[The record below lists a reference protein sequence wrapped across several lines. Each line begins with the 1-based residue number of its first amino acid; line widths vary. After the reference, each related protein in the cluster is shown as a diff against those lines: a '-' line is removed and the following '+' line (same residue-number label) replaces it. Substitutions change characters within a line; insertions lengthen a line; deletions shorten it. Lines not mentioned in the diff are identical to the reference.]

1 MPLLQYFSAP
11 VRVPHAIRRVSVPA
25 GERCKGLIGLTWSQ
39 QSKKPKTDRG
49 SWRPCVDLEASRLT
63 RRGTQWLRRCKSL
76 HVGVRQVS
84 VAVIEVRM
92 HVGTHR
98 SENAVTRPTCE
109 RNAGFPFC
117 SRRIDQE
124 GRLAL
129 KTAPAVSQQALK
141 TGDSHCRARSMGANR
156 AWLIANR

>member
-1 MPLLQYFSAP
+1 MVWGSFAHR
-11 VRVPHAIRRVSVPA
+11 VRIRAGIWGIRRFLHRRLFLTILRNSSEPS
-25 GERCKGLIGLTWSQ
+25 KGF
-39 QSKKPKTDRG
+39 
-49 SWRPCVDLEASRLT
+49 ERLT

-98 SENAVTRPTCE
+98 SENAVTRPTCK